1 MGGEEAPR
9 TCKQNPG
16 GKESGR
22 VPVLLLPITSR
33 AVGTWG
39 TMALVVV
46 VEPKMGTE
54 RLVGTLAVDYHC
66 TRKTTLC

>member
-39 TMALVVV
+39 YNGPSGGGGA
-46 VEPKMGTE
+46 
-54 RLVGTLAVDYHC
+54 
-66 TRKTTLC
+66 